1 MPDPE
6 LRDSI
11 IPFDAILWML
21 DVFCCLCEVSGR
33 IDSQY
38 TALLVVAVAT
48 SESCRSQLTLGR
60 LSDLSPRCST
70 YCPVICPSGHLW
82 NMPSFTKPR

>member
-21 DVFCCLCEVSGR
+21 DVFCCLCDVSGR

-38 TALLVVAVAT
+38 TAILVVAVAT
-48 SESCRSQLTLGR
+48 SES
-60 LSDLSPRCST
+60 
-70 YCPVICPSGHLW
+70 
-82 NMPSFTKPR
+82 